1 MSGEGVGEPPWAAP
15 ADRAAPRAGA
25 AVDRAAGAGRLGLG
39 AGALPPR
46 AWSRTDAPFLELS
59 GEWRFRLSPRA
70 DADDGFAGP
79 AFDDSGWDRLP
90 VPSHWQLHGYGA
102 PAYTNVVYPFPVDPP
117 HVPTG
122 NPTGDYRV
130 RFRLPPGWPAERTV
144 LRFEGVDSCCRVWV
158 NGRELGRST
167 GSRLPAEFDATA
179 ALDRD
184 GDNLL
189 AVRVHQWSAGSYLE
203 DQDMWWLSGIFREVR
218 LLARPA
224 GAIGDWFVH
233 ADYDHQTGAGTLRV
247 DADVPARLS
256 VPELGL
262 EVAAGET
269 VRIPAVEPW
278 SAESPR
284 LYDGRLTSAGERVAV
299 RIGFRTVAVR
309 DGLLTVNG
317 RRVLFR
323 GVNRHEFHPD
333 LGRAVGEDVLLADV
347 LAMKRHNLNAVR
359 TSHYPPHPR
368 FLELCDEYGLYVVDE
383 CDLETHGFEPLGWR
397 DNPADDPRWCDALVD
412 RMRRMVERDK
422 NHPSVMLWSLGNE
435 SGAGRNLAAM
445 AAWARRRDPSRPL
458 HYEGDR
464 ACPDV
469 DVYSRMYA
477 PHAEVDR
484 IGRRE
489 EEPLPDPALDA
500 RRRAMPFILCEYA
513 HAMGNGPGGLWDYQK
528 LFERHPR
535 CQGGFVWEWIDHG
548 LRARTADGREFYAYG
563 GDFGEPL
570 HDGNFVADGL
580 LFPDRTPSPGLHELK
595 KVVEPVRIT
604 ADPGGG
610 IQVANLHSF
619 RDLSHLAFSWTLEAE
634 GAPVATGHLEVPPL
648 PPGDRTTLP
657 LPALPPTDTETWLTV
672 QALLAV
678 DEPWAPAGHE
688 VAWGQLCI
696 NRGGSFPLPGTL
708 EPGPPGADPRHS
720 PNPGA
725 NPRHSPNPGVGAPIR
740 EGSPTAGGGRGVVHT
755 PGVALGPGVF
765 DADGRLVRLG
775 DLEVEGPRLDLW
787 RAPTDN
793 DEGYHGD
800 ESIAPTW
807 RRIGLHRLQHRVDQ
821 VAVEDAGLVV
831 RTRVAPA
838 GTDLGVLAIYR
849 WSAVPRGLRLEL
861 EVVPE
866 GDWPCPLPRLGL
878 RMAVPAGLR
887 LVEWF
892 GRGPGEAYAD
902 TGRAARV
909 GRFAATV
916 EELQTPYLYPQENG
930 NRAEVRWATMG
941 DGHGSGIRVEGEPT
955 FDLTARPW
963 TSEHLDAA
971 RHPTDLR
978 PDDRVW
984 VNLDL
989 AQQGIGSASCGPG
1002 VLPAYRLD
1010 PAPASFAVRLYPGL
1024 AWDPYPLL

>member
-1 MSGEGVGEPPWAAP
+1 MSGPKEE
-15 ADRAAPRAGA
+15 
-25 AVDRAAGAGRLGLG
+25 RLGLG
-39 AGALPPR
+39 TGARPPR
-46 AWSRTDAPFLELS
+46 AWGRSDAQVLDLS
-59 GEWRFRLSPRA
+59 GTWRFRLWPRA
-70 DADDGFAGP
+70 DADDGFAAPG
-79 AFDDSGWDRLP
+79 FDDGGWDRLP
-90 VPSHWQLHGYGA
+90 VPSHWQLHGHGA
-102 PAYTNVVYPFPVDPP
+102 PAYTNVAYPFPVDPP
-117 HVPTG
+117 HVPTE

-130 RFRLPPGWPAERTV
+130 RFRLPPGWEAERTV
-144 LRFEGVDSCCRVWV
+144 LRFEGVDSCCRVWL
-158 NGRELGRST
+158 NGRELGGST
-167 GSRLPAEFDATA
+167 GSRLPVEFDATA
-179 ALDRD
+179 ALDRA

-189 AVRVHQWSAGSYLE
+189 AVRVQQWSAGSYLE

-224 GAIGDWFVH
+224 GAIEDWFVH

-269 VRIPAVEPW
+269 VRLEAVEPW

-284 LYDGRLTSAGERVAV
+284 LYDGELASAGERVALRV
-299 RIGFRTVAVR
+299 GFRTVAIR

-333 LGRAVGEDVLLADV
+333 LGRTVGEDVMLADV
-347 LAMKRHNLNAVR
+347 LLMKRHNLNAVR

-368 FLELCDEYGLYVVDE
+368 FLELCDEHGLYVVDE
-383 CDLETHGFEPLGWR
+383 CDLETHGFEPVGWR
-397 DNPADDPRWCDALVD
+397 ANPADDPRWRDALVD

-422 NHPSVMLWSLGNE
+422 NHPSVVLWSLGNE
-435 SGAGRNLAAM
+435 SGTGRNLAAM

-469 DVYSRMYA
+469 DVYSRMY
-477 PHAEVDR
+477 PTHAEVDR

-489 EEPLPDPALDA
+489 ETPLPDPELDA
-500 RRRAMPFILCEYA
+500 RRRAMPFVLCEYA
-513 HAMGNGPGGLWDYQK
+513 HAMGNGPGGLREYQD

-548 LRARTADGREFYAYG
+548 LRARTADGAEFFAYG

-580 LFPDRTPSPGLHELK
+580 LFPDRTPSPGLEELK

-604 ADPGGG
+604 PAPDGG
-610 IQVANLHSF
+610 IRVANLHQVL
-619 RDLSHLAFSWTLEAE
+619 DLSHLGFEWSLEAE
-634 GAPVATGHLEVPPL
+634 GVPVATGHLEVPPL
-648 PPGDRTTLP
+648 APGEQTTVP
-657 LPALPPTDTETWLTV
+657 LPPLPTTELESWLTV
-672 QALLAV
+672 RALLAA
-678 DEPWAPAGHE
+678 DRRWAPAGHE
-688 VAWGQLCI
+688 IAWGQLPI
-696 NRGGSFPLPGTL
+696 TPAGGAPGRA
-708 EPGPPGADPRHS
+708 GSPPGVR
-720 PNPGA
+720 
-725 NPRHSPNPGVGAPIR
+725 
-740 EGSPTAGGGRGVVHT
+740 GRGVAHT
-755 PGVALGPGVF
+755 PRAETAFTVGPGAF
-765 DADGRLVRLG
+765 DQTDGRLVGLG
-775 DLEVEGPRLDLW
+775 DLAVEGPRLDLW

-800 ESIAPTW
+800 EAWAPIW
-807 RRIGLHRLQHRVDQ
+807 RRIGLHRLHHRVDQ
-821 VAVEDAGLVV
+821 VAADGATLVV
-831 RTRVAPA
+831 RARVAPA
-838 GTDLGVLAIYR
+838 GTDLGVAATYR
-849 WSAVPRGLRLEL
+849 WSAVPGGLRLEL

-878 RMAVPAGLR
+878 RMAVPAALR
-887 LVEWF
+887 RVEWF

-902 TGRAARV
+902 TGRAARI
-909 GRFAATV
+909 GRFSASV

-930 NRAEVRWATMG
+930 NRAGVRWATLA
-941 DGHGSGIRVEGEPT
+941 DGHGNGIRVEGEPT

-963 TSEHLDAA
+963 TSERLDRA

-978 PDDRVW
+978 PDDRIW

-1010 PAPASFAVRLYPGL
+1010 PAPTTFTVRLYPGL
-1024 AWDPYPLL
+1024 AGAPGS